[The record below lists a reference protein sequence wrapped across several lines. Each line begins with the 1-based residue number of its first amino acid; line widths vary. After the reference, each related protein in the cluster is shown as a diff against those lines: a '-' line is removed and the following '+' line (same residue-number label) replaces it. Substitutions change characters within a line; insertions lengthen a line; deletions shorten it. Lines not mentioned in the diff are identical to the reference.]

1 MLGRIFSGA
10 IGVTKGVVFSNFIFE
25 QIQDYLAL
33 ALDYVISMDRLIPS
47 MGLG

>member
-10 IGVTKGVVFSNFIFE
+10 IGVTKGVVFSTSFFE
-25 QIQDYLAL
+25 EIQDYLAL

>member
-10 IGVTKGVVFSNFIFE
+10 IGVTKGVVFSPSFFE
-25 QIQDYLAL
+25 EIEDSLAL

-47 MGLG
+47 MG